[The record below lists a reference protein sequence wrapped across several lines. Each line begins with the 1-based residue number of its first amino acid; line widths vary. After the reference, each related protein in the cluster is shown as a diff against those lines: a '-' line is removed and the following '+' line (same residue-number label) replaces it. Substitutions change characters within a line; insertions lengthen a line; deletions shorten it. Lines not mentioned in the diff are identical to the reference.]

1 MSSPLDPRDATANSS
16 AAPPPAAPSPAAPP
30 PAGPPADAPP
40 AGGPQTGG
48 PAQDAP
54 WEQNAARLRH
64 DQTAARR
71 GRSLARPLLAL
82 IAAAFCA
89 AITAL
94 LAQASVNTA
103 KGQRLD
109 QLIFSGAQADDGA
122 LTRYAE
128 VAVGTVS
135 VPVMAVLL
143 GIALVLVLVRRE
155 FSLLLPL
162 ALLVAGANLTTQVLK
177 HLVVV
182 RDVLG
187 PGIDITPNSF
197 PSGHT
202 TLAAASM
209 VAVVLASGRAKV
221 LLAPI
226 GALWAAAAG
235 IGTLV
240 VGWHR
245 PSDAIGAI
253 VIVAAWTFLVLALD
267 ALGSRRRFARAQALA
282 GTGRG
287 RRRLGAPAADG
298 PAVLTPPR
306 TGAAT
311 TAVAVLLGVV
321 GLGALALGAAGIVGL
336 QLPLDLQDPAQQSTS
351 FLATAA
357 LIAGGTASWMA
368 LVLILRTPTSH
379 RSRAAERVP

>member
-1 MSSPLDPRDATANSS
+1 AMAAESPT
-16 AAPPPAAPSPAAPP
+16 
-30 PAGPPADAPP
+30 
-40 AGGPQTGG
+40 G
-48 PAQDAP
+48 PAEDAP

-71 GRSLARPLLAL
+71 GRSLARALLAL
-82 IAAAFCA
+82 LAAAVCA

-282 GTGRG
+282 GTGRAVG
-287 RRRLGAPAADG
+287 AWAPGVRRTRCP
-298 PAVLTPPR
+298 TPPR

-311 TAVAVLLGVV
+311 TAVPCCSVWW
-321 GLGALALGAAGIVGL
+321 
-336 QLPLDLQDPAQQSTS
+336 
-351 FLATAA
+351 
-357 LIAGGTASWMA
+357 ASG
-368 LVLILRTPTSH
+368 
-379 RSRAAERVP
+379 RSRWAPPGSSACSCRWTSRTRHSRARRSSPRPR